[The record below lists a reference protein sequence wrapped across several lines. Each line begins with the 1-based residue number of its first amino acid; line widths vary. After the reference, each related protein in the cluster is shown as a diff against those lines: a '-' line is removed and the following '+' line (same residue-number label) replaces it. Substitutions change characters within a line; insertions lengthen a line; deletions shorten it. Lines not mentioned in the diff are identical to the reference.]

1 MNTETVQSTHTL
13 MPVFLITAL
22 ISVLV
27 FLTSERINNQMGRW
41 GGKMAAST
49 IFVLFA
55 VYLDALESVHG
66 QALMVALLCSWVG
79 DLLLLPGK
87 SRWFLYGL
95 VSFLLAHIAF
105 ALCFI
110 QRGID
115 TGQLLL
121 PGAGVGLL
129 VLVISYW
136 LLLPHAEK
144 EMKLPVL
151 GYMAAIVVMA
161 ILAFATHHHLPN
173 AAIPVAA
180 CLFLVSDLFVARD
193 RFVKKEAWNRIIG
206 TPLYFG
212 AQMIFAA
219 I

>member
-1 MNTETVQSTHTL
+1 MNTETVQPTYTL
-13 MPVFLITAL
+13 MIVFPIIAF

-27 FLTSERINNQMGRW
+27 FLASERINNQLGRW
-41 GGKMAAST
+41 GGKMSAST
-49 IFVLFA
+49 VFVLFA

-66 QALMVALLCSWVG
+66 KALMVALLCSWVG

-121 PGAGVGLL
+121 PGAGVGFL
-129 VLVISYW
+129 VLIISYW
-136 LLLPHAEK
+136 LLPHVEQ

-151 GYMAAIVVMA
+151 GYMAAIVVMV
-161 ILAFATHHHLPN
+161 ILAFATHHHFSN

>member
-1 MNTETVQSTHTL
+1 MNTETVQPTLTL
-13 MPVFLITAL
+13 MPVFPIIAL
-22 ISVLV
+22 ISVLI
-27 FLTSERINNQMGRW
+27 FLASERINNQVGRW

-49 IFVLFA
+49 VFVLFA
-55 VYLDALESVHG
+55 VYLDALERVHG
-66 QALMVALLCSWVG
+66 QVLMVALLCSWVG

-87 SRWFLYGL
+87 GKWFLYGL

-121 PGAGVGLL
+121 PGVGVGLL

-136 LLLPHAEK
+136 LLPHVEK

-151 GYMAAIVVMA
+151 GYMAAIVVMV

-173 AAIPVAA
+173 A
-180 CLFLVSDLFVARD
+180 
-193 RFVKKEAWNRIIG
+193 
-206 TPLYFG
+206 
-212 AQMIFAA
+212 
-219 I
+219 

>member
-13 MPVFLITAL
+13 MPVFLIMAL

-27 FLTSERINNQMGRW
+27 FLASERINNQMGRW

-55 VYLDALESVHG
+55 VYLDAFESVHG

-115 TGQLLL
+115 TGHLLL
-121 PGAGVGLL
+121 PGAGVGFL
-129 VLVISYW
+129 VLIISYW
-136 LLLPHAEK
+136 LLPHVEH

-151 GYMAAIVVMA
+151 GYMAAIVVMV

>member
-13 MPVFLITAL
+13 MPVFLIMAL

-27 FLTSERINNQMGRW
+27 FLASERINNQVGRW

-49 IFVLFA
+49 VFVLFA

-87 SRWFLYGL
+87 GKWFLYGL

-136 LLLPHAEK
+136 LLPHAEK

-151 GYMAAIVVMA
+151 GYMAAIVVMV

>member
-1 MNTETVQSTHTL
+1 MNTETVQSTLTL
-13 MPVFLITAL
+13 MPVFLIIAL

-27 FLTSERINNQMGRW
+27 FLSSERINNQVGRW

-49 IFVLFA
+49 VFVLFA

-66 QALMVALLCSWVG
+66 KALMVALLCSWVG

-136 LLLPHAEK
+136 LLPHVEK

-151 GYMAAIVVMA
+151 GYMAAIVVMV

-193 RFVKKEAWNRIIG
+193 RFVKKEAWNRIMG

>member
-1 MNTETVQSTHTL
+1 MNTETIQPTYTL
-13 MPVFLITAL
+13 MIVFPIIAF
-22 ISVLV
+22 ISVLI
-27 FLTSERINNQMGRW
+27 FLASERINNQVGRW

-49 IFVLFA
+49 VFVLFA

-66 QALMVALLCSWVG
+66 KALMVALLCSWVG

-121 PGAGVGLL
+121 PGAGVGFL
-129 VLVISYW
+129 VLIISYW
-136 LLLPHAEK
+136 LLPHVEH

-151 GYMAAIVVMA
+151 GYMAAIVVMV

>member
-1 MNTETVQSTHTL
+1 MNTETVQSAHAL
-13 MPVFLITAL
+13 MPLFPIMAF

-27 FLTSERINNQMGRW
+27 FLASDSKNHNVGRW

-49 IFVLFA
+49 VFVLFA

-136 LLLPHAEK
+136 LLPHVEK

-151 GYMAAIVVMA
+151 GYMAAIVVMV

-212 AQMIFAA
+212 AQMIFAT

>member
-13 MPVFLITAL
+13 MPVFLIMAL

-27 FLTSERINNQMGRW
+27 FLASERINNQMGRW

-55 VYLDALESVHG
+55 VYLDAFESVHG
-66 QALMVALLCSWVG
+66 QALMTALLCSWVG

-87 SRWFLYGL
+87 GKWFLYGL

-136 LLLPHAEK
+136 LLPHVEK

-151 GYMAAIVVMA
+151 GYMAAIVVMV

>member
-13 MPVFLITAL
+13 MPVFLIMAL

-27 FLTSERINNQMGRW
+27 FLASERINNQMGRW

-136 LLLPHAEK
+136 LLPHVEK

-151 GYMAAIVVMA
+151 GYMAAIVVMV

>member
-13 MPVFLITAL
+13 MPVFPIIAL

-27 FLTSERINNQMGRW
+27 LLASERINNQMGRW
-41 GGKMAAST
+41 GGKMTAST
-49 IFVLFA
+49 VFVLFA

-66 QALMVALLCSWVG
+66 QALMVALICSWVG
-79 DLLLLPGK
+79 DLLLLSGK

-136 LLLPHAEK
+136 LLPHVEH

-151 GYMAAIVVMA
+151 GYMAAIVVMV

-193 RFVKKEAWNRIIG
+193 RFIKKEAWNRIIG

>member
-1 MNTETVQSTHTL
+1 MNIEVAQSIHTL
-13 MPVFLITAL
+13 MPVFLIMAL

-27 FLTSERINNQMGRW
+27 FLAAERINNQVGRW

-49 IFVLFA
+49 VFVLFA

-136 LLLPHAEK
+136 LLPHVEK

-151 GYMAAIVVMA
+151 GYMAAIVVMV

>member
-1 MNTETVQSTHTL
+1 MNTETVQSTYTL
-13 MPVFLITAL
+13 MPVFPIIAL
-22 ISVLV
+22 ISVLI
-27 FLTSERINNQMGRW
+27 FLASERINNQVGRW

-49 IFVLFA
+49 VFVLFA

-66 QALMVALLCSWVG
+66 QALMVALLCSWIG
-79 DLLLLPGK
+79 DLLLLPSKGQ
-87 SRWFLYGL
+87 WFLYGL

-121 PGAGVGLL
+121 PGVGLGLL

-136 LLLPHAEK
+136 LLPHAEK

-151 GYMAAIVVMA
+151 GYMAAIVVMV

>member
-13 MPVFLITAL
+13 MPVFLIMAL

-27 FLTSERINNQMGRW
+27 LLASERINNQVGRW

-49 IFVLFA
+49 VFVLFA

-136 LLLPHAEK
+136 LLPHVEK

-151 GYMAAIVVMA
+151 GYMAAIVVMV

-212 AQMIFAA
+212 AEMIFAA

>member
-13 MPVFLITAL
+13 MPVFLIMAL

-27 FLTSERINNQMGRW
+27 FLASERINNQVGRW

-49 IFVLFA
+49 VFVLFA

-66 QALMVALLCSWVG
+66 QALMVALLCSWIG
-79 DLLLLPGK
+79 DLLLLPSKGK
-87 SRWFLYGL
+87 WFLYGL

-136 LLLPHAEK
+136 LLPHVEK

-151 GYMAAIVVMA
+151 GYMAAIVVMV

-212 AQMIFAA
+212 AQMMFAT

>member
-13 MPVFLITAL
+13 MPVFPIIAL
-22 ISVLV
+22 ISVLI
-27 FLTSERINNQMGRW
+27 FLASERINNQVGRW

-49 IFVLFA
+49 VFVLFA

-66 QALMVALLCSWVG
+66 QALMVALLCSWIG
-79 DLLLLPGK
+79 DLLLLPSKGK
-87 SRWFLYGL
+87 WFLYGL

-136 LLLPHAEK
+136 LLPHVEK

-151 GYMAAIVVMA
+151 GYMAAIVVMV

>member
-13 MPVFLITAL
+13 MPVFPIIAL

-27 FLTSERINNQMGRW
+27 FLSSERINNQVGRW

-49 IFVLFA
+49 VFVLFA
-55 VYLDALESVHG
+55 VYLDALESVYG
-66 QALMVALLCSWVG
+66 QVLMVALLCSWVG

-87 SRWFLYGL
+87 SKWFLYGL

-121 PGAGVGLL
+121 PGTGVGLL

-136 LLLPHAEK
+136 LLPHVEK

-151 GYMAAIVVMA
+151 GYMAAIVVMV

>member
-13 MPVFLITAL
+13 MPVFPIIAL
-22 ISVLV
+22 ISVLI
-27 FLTSERINNQMGRW
+27 FLASERINNQVGRW

-49 IFVLFA
+49 VFVLFA

-87 SRWFLYGL
+87 GKWFLYGL

-121 PGAGVGLL
+121 PGVGVGLL

-136 LLLPHAEK
+136 LLPHVEH

-151 GYMAAIVVMA
+151 GYMAAIVVMV

>member
-13 MPVFLITAL
+13 MPVFPIIAL
-22 ISVLV
+22 ISVLI
-27 FLTSERINNQMGRW
+27 FLASERINNQVGRW

-49 IFVLFA
+49 VFVLFA

-115 TGQLLL
+115 TGQLLI

-136 LLLPHAEK
+136 LLRHVEK

-151 GYMAAIVVMA
+151 GYMAAIVVMV

-173 AAIPVAA
+173 ATIPVAA

>member
-1 MNTETVQSTHTL
+1 MNTETVQSTYTL
-13 MPVFLITAL
+13 MIVFPIIAL
-22 ISVLV
+22 ISVLI
-27 FLTSERINNQMGRW
+27 FLASERINNQVGRW

-49 IFVLFA
+49 VFVLFA

-121 PGAGVGLL
+121 PGAGIGLL

-136 LLLPHAEK
+136 LLPHVEH

-151 GYMAAIVVMA
+151 GYMAAIVVMV

-193 RFVKKEAWNRIIG
+193 RFVKQEAWNRIIG

>member
-1 MNTETVQSTHTL
+1 MNTETVQSTYTL
-13 MPVFLITAL
+13 MIVFPIIAF
-22 ISVLV
+22 ISVLI
-27 FLTSERINNQMGRW
+27 FLASERINNQVGRW
-41 GGKMAAST
+41 GGKMVAST
-49 IFVLFA
+49 VFVLFA

-66 QALMVALLCSWVG
+66 QVLMVALLCSWVG

-95 VSFLLAHIAF
+95 FSFLLAHIAF

-136 LLLPHAEK
+136 LLPHVEH

-151 GYMAAIVVMA
+151 GYMAAIVVMV

>member
-1 MNTETVQSTHTL
+1 MNTETVQPTYTL
-13 MPVFLITAL
+13 MPVFPIIAL
-22 ISVLV
+22 ISVLI
-27 FLTSERINNQMGRW
+27 FLASERINNQVGRW

-49 IFVLFA
+49 VFVLFA

-66 QALMVALLCSWVG
+66 KALMVALLCSWVG

-87 SRWFLYGL
+87 SKWFLYGL

-121 PGAGVGLL
+121 PGTGVGLL

-136 LLLPHAEK
+136 LLPHVEK

-151 GYMAAIVVMA
+151 GYMAAIVVMV
-161 ILAFATHHHLPN
+161 ILAFTTHHHLPN

-212 AQMIFAA
+212 AQMMFAA

>member
-1 MNTETVQSTHTL
+1 MNTETAQSTHTL
-13 MPVFLITAL
+13 MPVFPIIAL
-22 ISVLV
+22 ISVLI
-27 FLTSERINNQMGRW
+27 FLASERINNQVGRW
-41 GGKMAAST
+41 GGKMVAST
-49 IFVLFA
+49 VFVLFA
-55 VYLDALESVHG
+55 VYLDAFKSVHG
-66 QALMVALLCSWVG
+66 QALMTALLCSWVG

-87 SRWFLYGL
+87 GKWFLYGL

-136 LLLPHAEK
+136 LLPHAEK

-151 GYMAAIVVMA
+151 GYMAAIVVMV

>member
-13 MPVFLITAL
+13 MPVFLIMAL

-27 FLTSERINNQMGRW
+27 FLASERINNQVGRW

-49 IFVLFA
+49 VFVLFA

-136 LLLPHAEK
+136 LLPHVEK

-151 GYMAAIVVMA
+151 GYMAAIVVMV

>member
-13 MPVFLITAL
+13 MPVFLIMAL

-27 FLTSERINNQMGRW
+27 FLASERINNQMGRW

-49 IFVLFA
+49 VFVLFA

-136 LLLPHAEK
+136 LLPHVEK
-144 EMKLPVL
+144 GMKLPVL
-151 GYMAAIVVMA
+151 GYMAAIVVMV

>member
-13 MPVFLITAL
+13 MPVFLIMAL

-27 FLTSERINNQMGRW
+27 FLASERINNQMGRW

-55 VYLDALESVHG
+55 VYLDAFESVHG
-66 QALMVALLCSWVG
+66 QALMTALLCSWVG

-87 SRWFLYGL
+87 GKWFLYGL

-115 TGQLLL
+115 TGQLLF
-121 PGAGVGLL
+121 PGAGVILL

-136 LLLPHAEK
+136 LLPHVEK

-151 GYMAAIVVMA
+151 GYMAAIVVMV

>member
-13 MPVFLITAL
+13 MPVFLIMAL

-27 FLTSERINNQMGRW
+27 FLASERINNQMGRW

-55 VYLDALESVHG
+55 VYLDALESVHR

-136 LLLPHAEK
+136 LLPHVEK

-151 GYMAAIVVMA
+151 GYMAAIVVMV

>member
-1 MNTETVQSTHTL
+1 MNTETVQSAHAL
-13 MPVFLITAL
+13 MPLFPIMAF

-27 FLTSERINNQMGRW
+27 FLAAERINNQVGRW

-49 IFVLFA
+49 VFVLFA
-55 VYLDALESVHG
+55 VYLDAVESVHG
-66 QALMVALLCSWVG
+66 KALMVALLCSWVG

-136 LLLPHAEK
+136 LLPHVEN

-151 GYMAAIVVMA
+151 GYMAAIVVMV

>member
-13 MPVFLITAL
+13 MPVFLIMAL

-27 FLTSERINNQMGRW
+27 FLASERINNQVGRW

-49 IFVLFA
+49 VFVLFA

-66 QALMVALLCSWVG
+66 QALIVALLCSWIG
-79 DLLLLPGK
+79 DLLLLPSKGK
-87 SRWFLYGL
+87 WFLYGL

-121 PGAGVGLL
+121 PGASVGLL

-136 LLLPHAEK
+136 LLPHAEK

-151 GYMAAIVVMA
+151 GYMAAIVVMV

>member
-1 MNTETVQSTHTL
+1 MNTETVQPTYTL
-13 MPVFLITAL
+13 MIVFPIIAF

-27 FLTSERINNQMGRW
+27 FLASERINNQLGRW
-41 GGKMAAST
+41 GGKMSAST
-49 IFVLFA
+49 VFVLFA

-66 QALMVALLCSWVG
+66 KALMVALLCSWVG

-121 PGAGVGLL
+121 PGAGVGFL
-129 VLVISYW
+129 VLIISYW
-136 LLLPHAEK
+136 LLPHVEN

-151 GYMAAIVVMA
+151 GYMAAIVVMV
-161 ILAFATHHHLPN
+161 ILAFATHHHFSN

>member
-13 MPVFLITAL
+13 MPVFLIMAL

-27 FLTSERINNQMGRW
+27 FLASERINNQVGRW

-136 LLLPHAEK
+136 LLPHVEK

-151 GYMAAIVVMA
+151 GYMAAIVVMV

>member
-13 MPVFLITAL
+13 MPVFPIIAL

-27 FLTSERINNQMGRW
+27 LLASERINNQMGRW
-41 GGKMAAST
+41 GGKMTAST
-49 IFVLFA
+49 VFVLFA

-66 QALMVALLCSWVG
+66 QALMVALICSWVG
-79 DLLLLPGK
+79 DLLLLSGK

-115 TGQLLL
+115 TGQLLI

-136 LLLPHAEK
+136 LLHHVEK

-151 GYMAAIVVMA
+151 GYMAAIVVMV

-193 RFVKKEAWNRIIG
+193 RFIKKEAWNRIIG

>member
-13 MPVFLITAL
+13 MPVFLIMAL

-27 FLTSERINNQMGRW
+27 FLASERINNQVGRW

-49 IFVLFA
+49 VFVLFA
-55 VYLDALESVHG
+55 VYLDALESVYG
-66 QALMVALLCSWVG
+66 QVLMVALLCSWVG

-87 SRWFLYGL
+87 SKWFLYGL

-121 PGAGVGLL
+121 PGTGVGLL

-136 LLLPHAEK
+136 LLPHVEK

-151 GYMAAIVVMA
+151 GYMAAIVVMV

>member
-1 MNTETVQSTHTL
+1 MNTETVQSTYTL
-13 MPVFLITAL
+13 MIVFPIIAL
-22 ISVLV
+22 ISVLI
-27 FLTSERINNQMGRW
+27 FLASERINNQVGRW

-49 IFVLFA
+49 VFVLFA

-110 QRGID
+110 RRGID
-115 TGQLLL
+115 TAQLLL

-129 VLVISYW
+129 VPVISYW
-136 LLLPHAEK
+136 LLPHVEK

-151 GYMAAIVVMA
+151 GYMAAIVVMV

-212 AQMIFAA
+212 AQMMFAA

>member
-13 MPVFLITAL
+13 MPVFLIMAL

-27 FLTSERINNQMGRW
+27 FLASERINNQVGRW

-49 IFVLFA
+49 VFVLFA

-79 DLLLLPGK
+79 DLLLLPSKGK
-87 SRWFLYGL
+87 WFLYGL

-136 LLLPHAEK
+136 LLPHAEK

-151 GYMAAIVVMA
+151 GYMAAIVVMV

>member
-13 MPVFLITAL
+13 MPVFLIMAL

-27 FLTSERINNQMGRW
+27 LLASERINNQVGRW

-49 IFVLFA
+49 VFVLFA
-55 VYLDALESVHG
+55 VYLDALESVYG
-66 QALMVALLCSWVG
+66 QVLMVALLCSWVG

-87 SRWFLYGL
+87 SKWFLYGL

-105 ALCFI
+105 ALRFI

-121 PGAGVGLL
+121 PGTGVGLL

-136 LLLPHAEK
+136 LLPHVEK

-151 GYMAAIVVMA
+151 GYMAAIVVMV
-161 ILAFATHHHLPN
+161 ILAFATHHYLPN

-212 AQMIFAA
+212 AQMMFAA

>member
-1 MNTETVQSTHTL
+1 MNTETVQSTYTL
-13 MPVFLITAL
+13 MIVFPIIAF
-22 ISVLV
+22 ISVLI
-27 FLTSERINNQMGRW
+27 FLASERINNQVGRW

-49 IFVLFA
+49 VFVLFA

-136 LLLPHAEK
+136 LLPHVEK
-144 EMKLPVL
+144 GMKLPVL
-151 GYMAAIVVMA
+151 GYMAAIVVMV

>member
-1 MNTETVQSTHTL
+1 MS
-13 MPVFLITAL
+13 
-22 ISVLV
+22 
-27 FLTSERINNQMGRW
+27 
-41 GGKMAAST
+41 AST
-49 IFVLFA
+49 VFVLFA

-66 QALMVALLCSWVG
+66 KALMVALLCSWVG

-87 SRWFLYGL
+87 SRLFLYGL

-121 PGAGVGLL
+121 PGAGVGFL
-129 VLVISYW
+129 VLIISYW
-136 LLLPHAEK
+136 LLPHVEQ

-151 GYMAAIVVMA
+151 GYMAAIVVMV
-161 ILAFATHHHLPN
+161 ILAFATHHHLSN

>member
-13 MPVFLITAL
+13 MPVFPIIAL
-22 ISVLV
+22 ISVLI
-27 FLTSERINNQMGRW
+27 FLASERINNQVGRW

-49 IFVLFA
+49 VFVLFA

-136 LLLPHAEK
+136 LLPHVEK

-151 GYMAAIVVMA
+151 GYMAAIVVMV